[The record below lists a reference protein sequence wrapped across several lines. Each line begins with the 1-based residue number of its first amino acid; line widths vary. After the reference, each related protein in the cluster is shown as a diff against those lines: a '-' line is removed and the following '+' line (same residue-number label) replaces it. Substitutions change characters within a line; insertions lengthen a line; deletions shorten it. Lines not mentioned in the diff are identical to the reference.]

1 MYTDDTLQCSEKMP
15 ADDTLRCFAKVLPFL
30 NELYNSDVA
39 VTLADLEKIILYK
52 SGEKIELKG
61 KSAGS
66 QPEPLVKGTAIYRAI
81 HEGRRI
87 VVKVLDKSL
96 FGVTYIA
103 TAIPLYNDNH
113 EVIGGAC
120 VIEST
125 DRQDELKEVAAKLT
139 DSISILASTTEEI
152 SAQAQEI
159 SAVSKTVTKLVQE
172 SEGRMGETNQIIEL
186 NKEVAAQ
193 TNLLGL
199 NAAIEAARVGE
210 QGRGFAVVA
219 DEIRKMASNSAE
231 SIKKIS
237 TIISNIQGDGRNTH
251 SRILQIDD
259 VISQI
264 AEAITSVAGTVQDIN
279 VMARRLDEM
288 AEELVKQ
295 R

>member
-1 MYTDDTLQCSEKMP
+1 MYTDNALQCSEKMP

-30 NELYNSDVA
+30 NELCSSDVA

-61 KSAGS
+61 KTAGS

-87 VVKVLDKSL
+87 VVKVVDKSL
-96 FGVTYIA
+96 FGVAYIA
-103 TAIPLYNDNH
+103 TAIPLYNDSR
-113 EVIGGAC
+113 EIVGGAC

-125 DRQDELKEVAAKLT
+125 DRQDELKGMASKLT

-152 SAQAQEI
+152 SAQTQEI
-159 SAVSKTVTKLVQE
+159 SAVSKTVTKLVQD
-172 SEGRMGETNQIIEL
+172 SEVRMGETSQIIDL
-186 NKEVAAQ
+186 NREVATQ

-219 DEIRKMASNSAE
+219 DEIRKMAVNSAE
-231 SIKKIS
+231 SIKQIS
-237 TIISNIQGDGRNTH
+237 AIINNIQGD
-251 SRILQIDD
+251 SRDTRARVLQIDD

-264 AEAITSVAGTVQDIN
+264 AEAITSVAGTVQEAS
-279 VMARRLDEM
+279 VMARRLDQM
-288 AEELVKQ
+288 AEELVK
-295 R
+295 